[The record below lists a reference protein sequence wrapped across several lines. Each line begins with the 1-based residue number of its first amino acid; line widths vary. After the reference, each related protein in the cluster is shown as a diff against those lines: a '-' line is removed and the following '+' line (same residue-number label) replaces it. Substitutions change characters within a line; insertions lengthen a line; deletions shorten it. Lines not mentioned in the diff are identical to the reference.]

1 MRKSEFSISRNYC
14 DIEELYSLERVQTI
28 GVTTNWELNTRLNR
42 NQRGTQPLDKLDWSV
57 DERTEYELNT
67 LI

>member
-28 GVTTNWELNTRLNR
+28 GVTTNWELNT
-42 NQRGTQPLDKLDWSV
+42 QTEISGRGTQPLDKLDWSV